1 MQTAIN
7 KAYFWDVDFDSID
20 EKKSMR
26 LIIER
31 VFSLGTLAEINTII
45 SLYGNENVKN
55 TVLRLNWLDDKNLNF
70 ISLIFDLPKTEFKCY
85 IRKQSNA
92 QHLNC

>member
-1 MQTAIN
+1 MQAAIN
-7 KAYFWDVDFDSID
+7 KAYFWDVDFESLD

-31 VFSLGTLAEINTII
+31 VLSLGTLAEINTII

-70 ISLIFDLPKTEFKCY
+70 ISLVFDLPKTEFKCY
-85 IRKQSNA
+85 IRKQSNG
-92 QHLNC
+92 QHWNC